1 MNLLLIKDFQSL
13 FCIVGLKYLITV
25 TDEID
30 FHQLCD
36 FLFIVN
42 DEYIDL

>member
-1 MNLLLIKDFQSL
+1 MDLLLIEDLQAL
-13 FCIVGLKYLITV
+13 FCIVGLKYLISV

-30 FHQLCD
+30 LHQLCD

-42 DEYIDL
+42 DEHTNL